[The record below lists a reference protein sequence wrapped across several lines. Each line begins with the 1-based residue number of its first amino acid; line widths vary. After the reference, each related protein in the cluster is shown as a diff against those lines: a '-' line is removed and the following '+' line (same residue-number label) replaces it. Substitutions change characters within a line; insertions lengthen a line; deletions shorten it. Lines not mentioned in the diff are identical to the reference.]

1 MTLPLQEAVRYNC
14 RGGINM
20 ENVIEVHDLTKQYQN
35 RIVVDHLSFEVKQ
48 GEVYGILGHNGA
60 GKTTTIECILGLHHP
75 EQGYAT
81 IFKQKVSKHRKQLFE
96 RIGVQLQ
103 SSSYQSNIKVK
114 EVCEE
119 TAALYKRPQDYRML
133 LEQFHLS
140 AYENQY
146 VEKLSGGERQ
156 KLSIVTALIPNPQ
169 LIFLD
174 ELTTGLDVEARREVW
189 ETLKELKQQG
199 MTMILTT
206 HYMEEAQYLCDRV
219 LLLAHGKMV
228 KEGTVDTIIQDSG
241 KTNLEEAYLYYMKE
255 ESK

>member
-1 MTLPLQEAVRYNC
+1 MK
-14 RGGINM
+14 
-20 ENVIEVHDLTKQYQN
+20 NVIEVHDLTKQYQN

-60 GKTTTIECILGLHHP
+60 GKTTTIECILGLHRP
-75 EQGYAT
+75 EKGNAT
-81 IFKQKVSKHRKQLFE
+81 IFGKNACQHRKQLFE

-103 SSSYQSNIKVK
+103 SSSYQNNIKVQ
-114 EVCEE
+114 EVCKE
-119 TAALYKRPQDYRML
+119 TAALYKRPLDYRTL
-133 LEQFHLS
+133 LDQFHLS
-140 AYENQY
+140 SYTNQF

-156 KLSIVTALIPNPQ
+156 KLSIVIALIPDPQ
-169 LIFLD
+169 VLFLD

-189 ETLKELKQQG
+189 ETLKTLKQQG

-241 KTNLEEAYLYYMKE
+241 KPNLEEAYLYYMKE
-255 ESK
+255 KPK

>member
-1 MTLPLQEAVRYNC
+1 
-14 RGGINM
+14 M

-35 RIVVDHLSFEVKQ
+35 RMVVDHLSFKVKQ

-81 IFKQKVSKHRKQLFE
+81 IFKQNASQHRKQLFE

-103 SSSYQSNIKVK
+103 SSSYQNNIKVK
-114 EVCEE
+114 EICEE
-119 TAALYKRPQDYRML
+119 TAALYKRPQNYHAL

-140 AYENQY
+140 AYISQY

-156 KLSIVTALIPNPQ
+156 KLSIVTALIPDPQ

-174 ELTTGLDVEARREVW
+174 ELTTGLDVEARHEVW
-189 ETLKELKQQG
+189 KTLKELKQQG
-199 MTMILTT
+199 MTIILTT

-219 LLLAHGKMV
+219 LLLAHGKMI
-228 KEGTVDTIIQDSG
+228 KEGKIDTIIQDSG
-241 KTNLEEAYLYYMKE
+241 KSNLEEAYLYFMKE